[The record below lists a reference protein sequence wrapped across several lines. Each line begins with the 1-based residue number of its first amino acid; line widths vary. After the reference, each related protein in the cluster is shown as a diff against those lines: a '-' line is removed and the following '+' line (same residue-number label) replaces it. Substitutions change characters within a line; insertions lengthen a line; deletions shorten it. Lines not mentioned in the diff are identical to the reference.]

1 MGDKENKAII
11 EVFRELEQGYKQ
23 GDVDRCIATFY
34 KESVSLIGTAVDE
47 VRLGIEE
54 VRYQF
59 QRDIEQTSFRDL
71 SFSEFQFFFHGNIS
85 YSVSDVNF
93 IGETIE
99 GENFVMKGRSSA
111 MLEKN
116 DGKWLFRHVHSS
128 VPDYDASEGN
138 SFAGIEVRLSVL
150 FMKKR
155 NE

>member
-1 MGDKENKAII
+1 MNEKEKKAII

-34 KESVSLIGTAVDE
+34 EENVSLIGTAVDE

-71 SFSEFQFFFHGNIS
+71 SFSEFQFFFHGNLS

-93 IGETIE
+93 IGETVE
-99 GENFVMKGRSSA
+99 GKNFVMKGRYSA

-116 DGKWLFRHVHSS
+116 DGKWLFRHVHCS

-138 SFAGIEVRLSVL
+138 SFAG
-150 FMKKR
+150 
-155 NE
+155 N

>member
-1 MGDKENKAII
+1 MNENEKEAII
-11 EVFRELEQGYKQ
+11 KVLHELEQGYKL
-23 GDVDRCIATFY
+23 GSVNRLTSAFY
-34 KESVSLIGTAVDE
+34 KEDVSLIGTAVGE

-93 IGETIE
+93 IGETVG
-99 GENFVMKGRSSA
+99 GENFVMKVRYSA
-111 MLEKN
+111 MLEKK
-116 DGKWLFRHVHSS
+116 DGKWLFRQVHSS

-138 SFAGIEVRLSVL
+138 SFAG
-150 FMKKR
+150 
-155 NE
+155 N

>member
-1 MGDKENKAII
+1 MNEKEGII
-11 EVFRELEQGYKQ
+11 KVLHELEQGYKL
-23 GDVDRCIATFY
+23 GNVDRLTAAFY
-34 KESVSLIGTAVDE
+34 KENVSLIGTAVDE

-93 IGETIE
+93 IGETVE

-128 VPDYDASEGN
+128 VPDYNASEGN
-138 SFAGIEVRLSVL
+138 SFAG
-150 FMKKR
+150 
-155 NE
+155 N

>member
-1 MGDKENKAII
+1 MNENEKEVIVK
-11 EVFRELEQGYKQ
+11 VLHELEQGYKL
-23 GDVDRCIATFY
+23 GSVDRLTSAFY
-34 KESVSLIGTAVDE
+34 KENVSLIGTAVDE

-59 QRDIEQTSFRDL
+59 RRDIEQTSFRDL

-93 IGETIE
+93 IGETVE

-138 SFAGIEVRLSVL
+138 SFAG
-150 FMKKR
+150 
-155 NE
+155 N

>member
-1 MGDKENKAII
+1 MNENEKKAII
-11 EVFRELEQGYKQ
+11 IFRELEQGYKQ

-93 IGETIE
+93 IGETVE
-99 GENFVMKGRSSA
+99 GENLVMKGRYSA

-116 DGKWLFRHVHSS
+116 DGKWLFRHVHCS

-138 SFAGIEVRLSVL
+138 SFAG
-150 FMKKR
+150 
-155 NE
+155 N

>member
-1 MGDKENKAII
+1 MNENEKKAII

-59 QRDIEQTSFRDL
+59 QRDIEQTSFRDVSL
-71 SFSEFQFFFHGNIS
+71 SEPQIFLHGNIS
-85 YSVSDVNF
+85 YVICNLIF

-99 GENFVMKGRSSA
+99 GEDFAMKGRYSA

-116 DGKWLFRHVHSS
+116 DGKWLMRHGHCS
-128 VPDYDASEGN
+128 VPDYDVSEGE
-138 SFAGIEVRLSVL
+138 SFPG
-150 FMKKR
+150 
-155 NE
+155 N

>member
-1 MGDKENKAII
+1 MNENPKEAIF
-11 EVFRELEQGYKQ
+11 EAFREIEQGYKR
-23 GDVDRCIATFY
+23 GDVDRLTASFY
-34 KESVSLIGTAVDE
+34 KENVSLIGTAVDE
-47 VRLGIEE
+47 VRLGNEE
-54 VRYQF
+54 IRYQL

-93 IGETIE
+93 IGETVE

-138 SFAGIEVRLSVL
+138 SFAG
-150 FMKKR
+150 
-155 NE
+155 N